1 MRDPHEDAVPVPCFA
16 PDEALVALRS
26 SPAGLSAREAT
37 ARLATVGPNA
47 IEGAPRQHWS
57 VRLAAQFT
65 HLFARIL
72 WLAAALAIAVSVWRP
87 DEGMLPL
94 AAAIVAVIVVNG
106 LFSFWQEH
114 RAERAL
120 EALERLLP
128 TEVIAFRDGVL
139 ARVPAA
145 ALVPGDV
152 YLVEAGQ
159 RVPADSR
166 VLRAVD
172 LRVNN
177 ATLTG
182 ESEALP
188 RDERPTDD
196 ADALRATN
204 MLLAGTSVVSGT
216 AHALAVATGSR
227 TEFARIAALAQSV
240 HATPS
245 PLHREIAAVSR
256 TIALIASGIGGFF
269 FVANLLRGLPL
280 TANLLFVIGVIV
292 ANVPEGLLPTLTLA
306 LAMAAQRMARR
317 NVIVRHLPAVEALG
331 TTTVICTDKTG
342 TLTEN
347 RMEARAVYVD
357 GHLHDAAN
365 RDLMRGLAVDHAE
378 FFEALAYCESAPVL
392 AGAGGA
398 EPMGDAMEVALLG
411 LARDTLPVDR
421 SRERLLDMPF
431 DAERRRATTV
441 YATDDG
447 AIAYCKGA
455 LESLLPLCATR
466 DVAGVV
472 EMVDE
477 KRTRRLRGVEGDLA
491 SHGLRVLAV
500 AHKRVPRD
508 FARPTLEEGLTFDGL
523 VALEDPPRD
532 GVPDAV
538 RRCHTAGLRV
548 LMLTGDHP
556 RTALAIARQTGI
568 VHRDATE
575 VVTGD
580 ELAEMDDAALD
591 RTLAGHRVF
600 ARLRAD
606 QKMRIV
612 TALRRQ
618 GEVVAVTGDGVN
630 DAPAL
635 RVADIGIAM
644 GRSGT
649 DVARE
654 SADLVLADDN
664 FASIVAAVEEGRA
677 VYANIRKFLTLLL
690 SANVAEL
697 IPYLAF
703 VTFRIPLPLTVLQ
716 ILSIDLGSEV
726 LPSLALG
733 AEPPEHDQM
742 RRPPRGRNEKLLSM
756 RVLMRAYALFGPLM
770 AGAGL
775 LAYWRVLAEGGWHPG
790 KPLALTD
797 PVYLAATGACLAGIV
812 GVQAVTVF
820 MCRSEHASAFRTG
833 ARNPLIIAGVAVQL
847 LVLTGILYTAVG
859 NRVFAT
865 APLPAW
871 VWLDIVPFAIVLLLG
886 EELRKWVVRRMAP
899 APRAA

>member
-1 MRDPHEDAVPVPCFA
+1 MREPHDVRPIQCLATA
-16 PDEALVALRS
+16 EALVALRS
-26 SPAGLSAREAT
+26 SPAGLSATEAA
-37 ARLATVGPNA
+37 ARLAAIGPNA
-47 IEGAPRQHWS
+47 IEAAPRTHWA
-57 VRLAAQFT
+57 VRLASQFT

-72 WLAAALAIAVSVWRP
+72 WFAAALSIAVSVWRP

-94 AAAIVAVIVVNG
+94 AFAIVAVIVVNG

-128 TEVIAFRDGVL
+128 AEVVAFRDGAFVRL
-139 ARVPAA
+139 PAPQ
-145 ALVPGDV
+145 LVPGDV
-152 YLVEAGQ
+152 YLIEAGQ

-166 VLRAVD
+166 VIRSSD

-182 ESEALP
+182 ESMALP
-188 RDERPTDD
+188 RDERPSDE

-204 MLLAGTSVVSGT
+204 LLLAGTSVVSGA
-216 AHALAVATGSR
+216 AHAVAVATGAR

-245 PLHREIAAVSR
+245 PLHREFAAVSR
-256 TIALIASGIGGFF
+256 TIALIAAGIGGFF
-269 FVANLLRGLPL
+269 FVANVARGVPL
-280 TANLLFVIGVIV
+280 SANLLFVIGVIV

-347 RMEARAVYVD
+347 RMAVRAVYVD
-357 GHLHDAAN
+357 GRLHDASN
-365 RDLMRGLAVDHAE
+365 RDLMRGLAVDHAT
-378 FFEALAYCESAPVL
+378 FFEALAYCEAPTVL
-392 AGAGGA
+392 AGTGGA
-398 EPMGDAMEVALLG
+398 DPVGDAMELALLD
-411 LARDTLPVDR
+411 LACTAMTVDR
-421 SRERLLDMPF
+421 ARERLLDVPF
-431 DAERRRATTV
+431 DAERRRTTAV

-447 AIAYCKGA
+447 AIVFCKGA
-455 LESLLPLCATR
+455 LETLLPLCATR
-466 DVAGVV
+466 DVAGAV
-472 EMVDE
+472 EAVDD
-477 KRTRRLRGVEGDLA
+477 KRSRRLRGVEGDLA
-491 SHGLRVLAV
+491 GHGLRVLAV

-508 FARPTLEEGLTFDGL
+508 FDRATIEEGLTLDGV
-523 VALEDPPRD
+523 VALEDPPRE
-532 GVPDAV
+532 GVADAV
-538 RRCHTAGLRV
+538 GRCHGAGLRV
-548 LMLTGDHP
+548 LMLTGDHA

-568 VHRDATE
+568 VDRDATA

-580 ELAEMDDAALD
+580 DLAELDDAGLDAAL
-591 RTLAGHRVF
+591 AAHRVY

-664 FASIVAAVEEGRA
+664 FASIVAALEEGRA

-726 LPSLALG
+726 LPSLGLG
-733 AEPPEHDQM
+733 AEPPEADQM
-742 RRPPRGRNEKLLSM
+742 RRPPRGRHERLLSP

-775 LAYWRVLAEGGWHPG
+775 LAYWQVLAAAGWHPG
-790 KPLALTD
+790 KPLSLTD
-797 PVYLAATGACLAGIV
+797 PAYLAATGACLAGIV

-820 MCRSEHASAFRTG
+820 MCRSEHESAFRTPG
-833 ARNPLIIAGVAVQL
+833 ARNPLILVGVAVQL
-847 LVLTGILYTAVG
+847 LVLAGILYTAVG
-859 NRVFAT
+859 NRLFAT
-865 APLPAW
+865 RPLPMW
-871 VWLDIVPFAIVLLLG
+871 VWIDIVPFAVLLLLG
-886 EELRKWVVRRMAP
+886 EELRKWVVRRMAAP
-899 APRAA
+899 PRAR